1 MGRTALPTAIA
12 RQEHSPAPRAKYNRA
27 MSELLTYGGLF
38 AVSMIA
44 ATLLPLQSEAVLAG
58 LLLAAREPAWALVL
72 VASVGNV
79 AGSVINWA
87 LGRGI
92 EHFRERRWFPI
103 KPAALARA
111 ERWYARY
118 GRWSLLLSW
127 APVIGDPLTMIAGVL
142 REPLWSFTAIVTIA
156 KVARYLVI
164 AWLVT
169 R

>member
-1 MGRTALPTAIA
+1 M
-12 RQEHSPAPRAKYNRA
+12 
-27 MSELLTYGGLF
+27 LTYGGLF
-38 AVSMIA
+38 AVSLIA
-44 ATLLPLQSEAVLAG
+44 ATLFPLQSEAVLAG
-58 LLLAAREPAWALVL
+58 LLIAGREPAWALIA

-79 AGSVINWA
+79 AGATINWA

-92 EHFRERRWFPI
+92 EHFRDCRWFPV
-103 KPAALARA
+103 KPAALARG

-142 REPLWSFTAIVTIA
+142 REPLPTFLAIVTFA

-164 AWLVT
+164 AWLVPY
-169 R
+169 

>member
-1 MGRTALPTAIA
+1 M
-12 RQEHSPAPRAKYNRA
+12 
-27 MSELLTYGGLF
+27 LTYGGLF
-38 AVSMIA
+38 AVSLIA
-44 ATLLPLQSEAVLAG
+44 ATLFPLQSEAVLAG
-58 LLLAAREPAWALVL
+58 LLIAGREPAWALIA

-79 AGSVINWA
+79 AGATINWA

-92 EHFRERRWFPI
+92 EHFRDRSWFPV
-103 KPAALARA
+103 KPAALARG

-142 REPLWSFTAIVTIA
+142 REPLPTFLAIVTFA

-164 AWLVT
+164 AWLVPY
-169 R
+169 

>member
-1 MGRTALPTAIA
+1 
-12 RQEHSPAPRAKYNRA
+12 
-27 MSELLTYGGLF
+27 MSEMLTYGGLF
-38 AVSMIA
+38 AVSMVA

-58 LLLAAREPAWALVL
+58 LLLAGREPVWALVL
-72 VASVGNV
+72 VASIGNV

-92 EHFRERRWFPI
+92 EHFRERRWFPV

-142 REPLWSFTAIVTIA
+142 REPLPTFLVIVTIA
-156 KVARYLVI
+156 KVGRYLAV
-164 AWLVT
+164 AWLMT
-169 R
+169 H